1 MHFQNKLDKKL
12 GEKSA
17 EVIDIQFGLYNYD
30 WHYNLMEI
38 KDTLDAVKLLN
49 YSYYLSNKIDYTDII
64 VAKLTETKTGTI
76 GSKASSVT
84 DAASKGLTYIQEKKR
99 NAYLE
104 KKAEYREE
112 IKKLLEKNQTV
123 FQH

>member
-123 FQH
+123 F

>member
-64 VAKLTETKTGTI
+64 VLSWLKQKQERLVQKPRQLQMQLQKDWHISKRRREMLT
-76 GSKASSVT
+76 
-84 DAASKGLTYIQEKKR
+84 
-99 NAYLE
+99 
-104 KKAEYREE
+104 
-112 IKKLLEKNQTV
+112 
-123 FQH
+123 